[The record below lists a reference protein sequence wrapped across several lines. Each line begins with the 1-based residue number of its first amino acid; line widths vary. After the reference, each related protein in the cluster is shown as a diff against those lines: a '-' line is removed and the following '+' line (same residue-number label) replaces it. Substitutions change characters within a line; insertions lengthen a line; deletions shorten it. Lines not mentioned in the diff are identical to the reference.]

1 MIALKTHPDKSGLN
15 IEYFLFFMDAY
26 KALAKVYYFRTK
38 RKDTNFS
45 NKYENEIDDDK
56 YKLLKSLDGKSAK
69 EFNEWFNKMFDKV
82 KINDEEMDFGYE
94 KWYRENEEVK
104 QNKVSLSEFGREFEK
119 RKKECKKII
128 VHRGVR
134 ELKNESGYNL
144 TRNRPVEYSSD
155 IFSKLPFED
164 LKKAHTETVIPV
176 THEDFENKPKF
187 DSVNKYIQHR
197 DKQDTQ
203 PLSLQQSKRYLS
215 ELSEKK
221 NEMNMRRAYA
231 LVKRDM
237 EIEDCN
243 KKWWGNL
250 KLLKD

>member
-1 MIALKTHPDKSGLN
+1 MIYIMNDLDLDITSYDLDDLLNLFKLSYNFDENQLKKSKMIALKTHPDKSGLN

-144 TRNRPVEYSSD
+144 TRDRPVEYSSD

-164 LKKAHTETVIPV
+164 LKKR
-176 THEDFENKPKF
+176 
-187 DSVNKYIQHR
+187 IQ
-197 DKQDTQ
+197 
-203 PLSLQQSKRYLS
+203 
-215 ELSEKK
+215 
-221 NEMNMRRAYA
+221 
-231 LVKRDM
+231 
-237 EIEDCN
+237 
-243 KKWWGNL
+243 
-250 KLLKD
+250 KLLYLLHTKILKISQNLIVLINIFNIEINKIHSLYHSNNQNDIYQN